1 MSPFLRPILFAF
13 AAILTVTPA
22 FAQSTRG
29 TGAVAADEA
38 RNAVETTGRQAV
50 AARNEVTS
58 QITGAPEQVKSKLKL
73 PFQLPKFE
81 VPDVL
86 RAAKIRSASVDDKV
100 TSPRTLTYKSRVSR
114 LSRWIGPLTF
124 GVLNYVPFETMNA
137 GVTGAMNNL
146 MAEQGISVE
155 DMATDAFATQLKEG
169 KRWPKSTPAEGT
181 FQIEVNRYALDP
193 VPTSLSRL
201 RPTVSLTG
209 RLFDND
215 GKLLWIGKGFTSSL
229 EPGIKGATLEQYA
242 ADPAALRNDFQSA
255 VQTATKRL
263 AGQANAVP
271 KASIKVAA
279 AE

>member
-13 AAILTVTPA
+13 AAILAVTPA

-81 VPDVL
+81 VPDVF
-86 RAAKIRSASVDDKV
+86 RAAKTRSASVDDKV

-155 DMATDAFATQLKEG
+155 DMAADAFATQMKEG
-169 KRWPKSTPAEGT
+169 KRWPNSTPAEGT

-271 KASIKVAA
+271 KASIKVAT

>member
-1 MSPFLRPILFAF
+1 
-13 AAILTVTPA
+13 
-22 FAQSTRG
+22 
-29 TGAVAADEA
+29 
-38 RNAVETTGRQAV
+38 
-50 AARNEVTS
+50 
-58 QITGAPEQVKSKLKL
+58 
-73 PFQLPKFE
+73 
-81 VPDVL
+81 
-86 RAAKIRSASVDDKV
+86 
-100 TSPRTLTYKSRVSR
+100 
-114 LSRWIGPLTF
+114 
-124 GVLNYVPFETMNA
+124 MNA

-271 KASIKVAA
+271 KASIKVAT